1 MQNKIQ
7 DLYTY
12 TIVGAGASGLWL
24 AYSLFKNK
32 LLENNTLCIVENDTK
47 KTNDRT
53 WCYWSEEPISPLD
66 INSKTWDFILNTR
79 FPNHSEKLLPY
90 KYYHVRSN
98 DFYLRIKLE
107 LSSCK
112 NVSWKF
118 DEVTE
123 VNELA
128 DSVQIKTT
136 QGSWNSER
144 TFLSTPLTKKEPNY
158 KIKDDLWIWQ
168 SFYGWRVKTSAP
180 IFNDMQMSMMN
191 FNVYQGNN
199 TQFIYELPFSKTEA
213 LVEMT
218 RFGVEIISKN
228 EAEIELQKW
237 MNSKNVNFEILEFE
251 FGIIPMTT
259 AFDKQPKY
267 FAESQRIIY
276 IGTPAGAIKPT
287 SGYGFKRMQQYG
299 HDLSVALKNKS
310 KLPSMRRKSRFRL
323 YDILLLQILIN
334 KPEKG
339 KQIFEELF
347 KHQPIKRILKFL
359 DEETN
364 ILEEIRIF
372 SKLPIN
378 LFLNSLFSYL
388 VKK

>member
-7 DLYTY
+7 DSYTY

-24 AYSLFKNK
+24 AYSLLKNK
-32 LLENNTLCIVENDTK
+32 LLENNSLCIVENDTN

-66 INSKTWDFILNTR
+66 INSKTWDFILNTK

-98 DFYLRIKLE
+98 DFYLRIKQE

-128 DSVQIKTT
+128 DSVQIKTKED
-136 QGSWNSER
+136 SWNSER
-144 TFLSTPLTKKEPNY
+144 AFLSTSLTKKELDSKSKN
-158 KIKDDLWIWQ
+158 DLWIFQ
-168 SFYGWRVKTSAP
+168 SFYGWRVKTSSP
-180 IFNDMQMSMMN
+180 IFNDKQMSMMN

-259 AFDKQPKY
+259 AFDKQPKH

-299 HDLSVALKNKS
+299 HDLSVALKNKN

-323 YDILLLQILIN
+323 YDILLLQILIA

-339 KQIFEELF
+339 KLIFEELF
-347 KHQPIKRILKFL
+347 KHQPIKQILKFL
-359 DEETN
+359 DEDTN
-364 ILEEIRIF
+364 LLEEIRIF